1 MFWINWKFYAVFS
14 AILGSIGQIFE
25 KHQVSKASAFQ
36 VLIAKYTSSLLLTFF
51 LLVIFYGLN
60 GIKNLKIL
68 FLFYGFLAGFSI
80 ASRTAATRSGLA
92 KTILI
97 SPIQKLIAVTLAF
110 IILSEWQIFNPKTV
124 QGQKVI
130 FGLLLIPLILFLFS
144 EKQKPTGIKTWS
156 NLCLLYIVLGGTL
169 VFISKFLL
177 IKTQPLFLLPMQY
190 LGSLMTC
197 SLVLI
202 PRKMRIIPSKKF
214 FITGFIQGL
223 ITSTGVVFYYTALKL
238 TPLTKVTLVRTPLV
252 ILLTVLSGLFIFQER
267 KKITLRKIFGIIC
280 SFILLIITLSI

>member
-51 LLVIFYGLN
+51 LLLTFYGAA

-80 ASRTAATRSGLA
+80 ASRAAAARSGLA

-97 SPIQKLIAVTLAF
+97 TPIQKLIAITLAF
-110 IILSEWQIFNPKTV
+110 IFLSEWQIFNPKTA
-124 QGQKVI
+124 QGQKII

-144 EKQKPTGIKTWS
+144 EKQRNVGIKNWG
-156 NLCLLYIVLGGTL
+156 NFVLIYLALGGVL
-169 VFISKFLL
+169 IFIAKFLL

-190 LGSLMTC
+190 LGSLITC
-197 SLVLI
+197 SLALI
-202 PRKMRIIPSKKF
+202 SRKMKIVPSKKF
-214 FITGFIQGL
+214 FITGFVQGL
-223 ITSTGVVFYYTALKL
+223 ITSTGVVFYYTSLKL
-238 TPLTKVTLVRTPLV
+238 APLTKVTLVRTPFV
-252 ILLTVLSGLFIFQER
+252 ILLTALSGLFIFQER
-267 KKITLRKIFGIIC
+267 KKITLKKIIGILC
-280 SFILLIITLSI
+280 SLILLIITLSI